1 MADFTNEFLH
11 GIDTPRTEFDYSNG
25 GAQGDFSFSILDFG
39 IPSGGGDIYTPA
51 NDNFSCSAYPNDTG
65 INGRDYAING
75 NLFGQSYRI
84 GKAIGVARVGLA
96 IDLRGAS
103 TSSVSTLLQG
113 NEAVTGFNCSFTPS
127 DGDLGL
133 TNNAAVVTLDCDLGG
148 TPEYGIDFD
157 FTSIDPEGILIDS
170 VDIRMG
176 STGTGNPAMI
186 VTGKQQQH
194 Y

>member
-11 GIDTPRTEFDYSNG
+11 GIATPRTEFNYTQG

-39 IPSGGGDIYTPA
+39 IPSGGSGIYTPA
-51 NDNFSCSAYPNDTG
+51 QDFFSCSAYPNDTG
-65 INGRDYAING
+65 LSGRDYAING
-75 NLFGQSYRI
+75 SLTGGNYKI
-84 GKAIGVARVGLA
+84 GKAIGIARVGLA

-103 TSSVSTLLQG
+103 TSSVNSLLIG

-127 DGDLGL
+127 SGDNSLV
-133 TNNAAVVTLDCDLGG
+133 NNTDVTILDCDLGG

-170 VDIRMG
+170 VDIKMG
-176 STGTGNPAMI
+176 STGTGAPQNDDWRI
-186 VTGKQQQH
+186 IN
-194 Y
+194 